1 VYRRLLFEIANSRR
15 HTLTNERRKKRAI
28 QTMGVNQKVSKQRYV
43 ATAVKTVVSMVVL
56 AALIAVKFDSSEVR

>member
-1 VYRRLLFEIANSRR
+1 
-15 HTLTNERRKKRAI
+15 
-28 QTMGVNQKVSKQRYV
+28 MGVNQKVSKQRYV